1 MLSCQLVDYYPLIP
15 QCLAHVL
22 RKPTFHRKL
31 LVKPSLMSWRWMR
44 YNDVKQPLALTDKDR
59 INGAQEPQSVP
70 DGKYWALQM
79 EFTLPTSTY
88 ATMALREVL
97 RCDTSSAYQS
107 TLNQE
112 WGLVTVDNLLDMVKM
127 LITNSNLFIRSC
139 CIGTIQ
145 IKRNAFSAVFCWK

>member
-22 RKPTFHRKL
+22 RTPTFHRKL
-31 LVKPSLMSWRWMR
+31 LVKPSIMSWRWMR

-127 LITNSNLFIRSC
+127 LITNFNLFIRLC

>member
-1 MLSCQLVDYYPLIP
+1 
-15 QCLAHVL
+15 
-22 RKPTFHRKL
+22 
-31 LVKPSLMSWRWMR
+31 MSWRWIR

-59 INGAQEPQSVP
+59 LNVAQEPQSVP
-70 DGKYWALQM
+70 DGKYLALQM

-112 WGLVTVDNLLDMVKM
+112 
-127 LITNSNLFIRSC
+127 
-139 CIGTIQ
+139 
-145 IKRNAFSAVFCWK
+145 